1 MVPPSAPSMRRVSVA
16 GPDLSDHPQIS
27 SEAFSAGSGVGS
39 FRPSAFSGKDV
50 HVARLRAFVVAVLLL
65 LLLGC
70 EDEPTPDLPEPPSSS
85 APSPTETGSGP
96 TTSPTPEVLTPEGT
110 VRAWVD
116 ARNSALQ
123 DGDTTGVRALTHAS
137 CQSCIDLI
145 TSIEEVYAAGGSFQ
159 TKGWRVKASK
169 TRNADGPHP
178 RVTAGL
184 VIAGGR
190 TISEAGAE
198 PVAYERDKRLA
209 VFKVHQVDAAF
220 VVDFVG
226 FLS

>member
-1 MVPPSAPSMRRVSVA
+1 MRRVSVA

-70 EDEPTPDLPEPPSSS
+70 EDEPTPNLPEPPSSS

-116 ARNSALQ
+116 AWNHALRSGETADLEGLGSPDCRNCSNYVATIEDVISAGGEFSGGEWSIVELSADQ
-123 DGDTTGVRALTHAS
+123 TATDQARVIVGMSVAAGATVNAAGEDPVVFDAEQRGVVYELAGHGESWRVVA
-137 CQSCIDLI
+137 IDL
-145 TSIEEVYAAGGSFQ
+145 
-159 TKGWRVKASK
+159 
-169 TRNADGPHP
+169 
-178 RVTAGL
+178 
-184 VIAGGR
+184 
-190 TISEAGAE
+190 
-198 PVAYERDKRLA
+198 
-209 VFKVHQVDAAF
+209 
-220 VVDFVG
+220 
-226 FLS
+226 LS